1 MSCCRSPYGHGEF
14 FSERMAQRDARRY
27 RRRGLDAAGRRVVAF
42 LRERGVEGATLL
54 EVGGGVGA
62 IQLELLKAGAARAVN
77 VELSEAYEEEAAAL
91 ARASGLD
98 GRVERRLFDF
108 AARPEEVEPA
118 DFVVL
123 HKVVC
128 CYPDYRSL
136 VGAAAVHARQ
146 ALVLTFPRDEWWT
159 RAGFGA
165 LNALQSLRRQAF
177 RAYVHPPS
185 RVVAAAR
192 DRGLRSA
199 SRDSGALW
207 LFEALVRA

>member
-1 MSCCRSPYGHGEF
+1 M
-14 FSERMAQRDARRY
+14 RDALRY
-27 RRRGLDAAGRRVVAF
+27 RRHGLDAWSRRVVAF
-42 LRERGVEGATLL
+42 LRESGVDGATVL

-77 VELSEAYEEEAAAL
+77 VELSPAYEEDAAAL
-91 ARASGLD
+91 AREAGVED
-98 GRVERRLFDF
+98 RVERRLFDF
-108 AARPEEVEPA
+108 AARPDDADPA
-118 DFVVL
+118 DFVIL

-136 VGAAAVHARQ
+136 VGAAAAHARH

-165 LNALQSLRRQAF
+165 VNVVQRLRRQAF
-177 RAYVHPPS
+177 RAYLHPPAA
-185 RVVAAAR
+185 VVGVAR
-192 DRGLRSA
+192 DGGLEPAR
-199 SRDSGALW
+199 RDRGALW